1 MEIEKTMQIE
11 NIQIES
17 QNLDHLGLVSG
28 MCDEIGLVDAIDNA
42 CGQQAKNKH
51 LTYGECVKCMILN
64 GLGFVGRTLYLYSE
78 YFEDKPTDLLIGPS
92 VKYQH
97 IDDNALGRS
106 LDKLFQVGVTEL
118 YTKIALAVVKHL
130 GIQVS
135 SLHLDSTSFHV
146 DGEYD
151 SLLGQ
156 EEGRIQIVPGYS
168 KDHRPDLNQ
177 VVLQLITSNQG
188 NIPLFM
194 QAASGNISDKSAFT
208 EIVQQHLASFQSA
221 VNNRYLVGDSALYT
235 PAALKAVVEAN
246 GLFVTRVPMQ
256 INEAKDLI
264 CQSKRSD
271 MISMGEGYFAK
282 EERSSYS
289 GINQRWIVIFS
300 EAAYQRECK
309 TLNKNFQKGSEK
321 EIKAFYKLCGEVFSC
336 PLDAEKHL
344 RKFVKES
351 KYTDISKIE
360 IMEVKKHPTT
370 GRPKKGVI
378 PSTVGY
384 QIAGEIVSSS
394 EKKQA
399 LEKSKGFF
407 ILATNDLNNEGFPPD
422 AVLKTYKSQQSVERG
437 FRFLKS
443 PDFLVSSF
451 FLKKPER
458 IEALL
463 MVMTLCLLV
472 YSALEYKVRQ
482 KLREN
487 GENFLDQLGKP
498 TQNPTTR
505 WVFFCFL
512 GLHIVILNGTKRQV
526 TNLKERHRTILHCL
540 GPPYQKFYYSERW

>member
-1 MEIEKTMQIE
+1 MQAEIE
-11 NIQIES
+11 NITIES
-17 QNLDHLGLVSG
+17 QNLDHLGLVAG
-28 MCDEIGLVDAIDNA
+28 MCHEIGLVDAIDRA

-92 VKYQH
+92 VKHQH
-97 IDDNALGRS
+97 IDDNALGRT
-106 LDKLFQVGVTEL
+106 LDKLFEVGVTEL
-118 YTKIALAVVKHL
+118 YTKIAFAVVKHL
-130 GIQVS
+130 GIKVS

-146 DGEYD
+146 DGEYN

-156 EEGRIQIVPGYS
+156 EEARIQVVPGYS
-168 KDHRPDLNQ
+168 RDHRPDLNQ

-194 QAASGNISDKSAFT
+194 QAASGNSSDKSAFT
-208 EIVQQHLASFQSA
+208 EIVDQHLASLQA
-221 VNNRYLVGDSALYT
+221 AINNRYLVGDSALYT
-235 PAALKAVVEAN
+235 PNSLTAVIAAN

-256 INEAKDLI
+256 INEAKDLV
-264 CQSKRSD
+264 CQTIRSE
-271 MISMGEGYFAK
+271 MSSIGGGYYAK
-282 EERSSYS
+282 EEVSSYA

-300 EAAYQRECK
+300 EAAYHRECK

-321 EIKAFYKLCGEVFSC
+321 EFKAFGKLKGEIFSC
-336 PLDAEKHL
+336 PHDAEKHL
-344 RKFVKES
+344 NKFRKES
-351 KYTDISKIE
+351 KYTDICKAE
-360 IMEVKKHPTT
+360 IIEVKKHPTV
-370 GRPKKGVI
+370 GRPKKGAA
-378 PSTVGY
+378 PSTFGY
-384 QIAGEIVSSS
+384 QILGEIVLSS

-399 LEKSKGFF
+399 AEKSKGFF
-407 ILATNDLNNEGFPPD
+407 ILATNDLNSQDFPAD
-422 AVLKTYKSQQSVERG
+422 EVLKTYKSQQSVERG

-451 FLKKPER
+451 FLKKRER

-482 KLREN
+482 KLRET
-487 GENFLDQLGKP
+487 GEHFLDQLGKP
-498 TQNPTTR
+498 SQNPTTR

-512 GLHIVILNGTKRQV
+512 GLHIVILNGTRRQV
-526 TNLKERHRTILHCL
+526 TNLKERHHTILHCL
-540 GPPYQKFYYSERW
+540 GPPYQQFYYSERW